1 MTSTYTQVFGGNTI
15 YPSDVSFLGIT
26 LTGDI
31 TLQWPIE
38 ASTTGLVVARIIE
51 VSPSGAYS
59 ITMPPADE
67 TALGQTVLFNNLGP
81 STITVKDNLGG
92 TIVSI
97 PQGQQW
103 QIYLYSNNTAGGLW
117 RTYQM
122 GASTAQAQAS
132 ALAGYGLIATGATL
146 STNYPITEF
155 NTSFTLA
162 ESAQAGTYVWTGAL
176 GTITLPAAAG
186 LPNGWFVN
194 IRNNGT
200 GDLTIDP
207 AGTETI
213 NTAANLTLAIDDSC
227 TVVTDGLEWYT
238 VGFGQN
244 ATFAFDY
251 TSINLTGETSPY
263 TLSGSELN
271 RIAYKFVGTLTG
283 DMEIVVPN
291 TTQQYWVANNTT
303 GAYTFSVRTTTQV
316 TGVPIVQNARAIL
329 YSDGT
334 DVVDASTAGLA
345 VPLSVAQGGT
355 GSTTSGG
362 ALINLGG
369 TATGIGLFTAASTS
383 AARSALS
390 AAAAGANSDITSLT
404 GLTTPL
410 SRAQGGTGTGTAP
423 TNGQLL
429 IGNGS
434 GYTLSTLTAGSGITI
449 TNASGGITI
458 TNAAGSF
465 DPTVNNTFTGRQ
477 TFTGSTTAL
486 AEVVTNMVE
495 PATIVASPA
504 GGTINYDITTQS
516 VLYYT
521 SSSGANWTI
530 NLRGNGSNTL
540 NSLLSTGQAISV
552 AFLSAQG
559 VTGYYNNSVQVDGTT
574 SGVTTRWQGGT
585 APSTGYSNGIDVYTY
600 TVIKTGSATF
610 TVLASLTRF

>member
-1 MTSTYTQVFGGNTI
+1 
-15 YPSDVSFLGIT
+15 
-26 LTGDI
+26 
-31 TLQWPIE
+31 
-38 ASTTGLVVARIIE
+38 
-51 VSPSGAYS
+51 
-59 ITMPPADE
+59 
-67 TALGQTVLFNNLGP
+67 
-81 STITVKDNLGG
+81 
-92 TIVSI
+92 
-97 PQGQQW
+97 
-103 QIYLYSNNTAGGLW
+103 
-117 RTYQM
+117 
-122 GASTAQAQAS
+122 
-132 ALAGYGLIATGATL
+132 
-146 STNYPITEF
+146 
-155 NTSFTLA
+155 
-162 ESAQAGTYVWTGAL
+162 
-176 GTITLPAAAG
+176 
-186 LPNGWFVN
+186 
-194 IRNNGT
+194 
-200 GDLTIDP
+200 
-207 AGTETI
+207 
-213 NTAANLTLAIDDSC
+213 
-227 TVVTDGLEWYT
+227 
-238 VGFGQN
+238 
-244 ATFAFDY
+244 
-251 TSINLTGETSPY
+251 
-263 TLSGSELN
+263 LN

-303 GAYTFSVRTTTQV
+303 GSYTFSVRTTTQV

-390 AAAAGANSDITSLT
+390 AAAAGANSDITSLS

-465 DPTVNNTFTGRQ
+465 DPTANNTFTGRQ

-559 VTGYYNNSVQVDGTT
+559 VTGYYNSSVQVDGTT
-574 SGVTTRWQGGT
+574 SGVTTRWQGGS
-585 APSTGYSNGIDVYTY
+585 APSTGYSNGVDVYTY

>member
-1 MTSTYTQVFGGNTI
+1 MSNTYTQVFGGTTI

-38 ASTTGLVVARIIE
+38 SSTTSLVVARIIE
-51 VSPSGAYS
+51 VSPTGAYS
-59 ITMPPADE
+59 ITMPPANE

-81 STITVKDNLGG
+81 STITVKDNQGG

-103 QIYLYSNNTAGGLW
+103 QIYLYGNNTAGGLW
-117 RTYQM
+117 RSYQM

-146 STNYPITEF
+146 STHVPITEF

-162 ESAQAGTYVWTGAL
+162 ESAQSGTYVWTGAL
-176 GTITLPAAAG
+176 GTITLPSAAS
-186 LPNGWFVN
+186 LPNGWYVN
-194 IRNNGT
+194 IRNSGT
-200 GDLTIDP
+200 GDLTVDP
-207 AGTETI
+207 TGIETI
-213 NTAANLTLAIDDSC
+213 NDAANLTLAIDDSC
-227 TVVTDGLEWYT
+227 TVITDGFEWYT

-251 TSINLTGETSPY
+251 TSIDLTGQSSPY

-283 DMEIVVPN
+283 DMDIVVPN

-303 GAYTFSVRTTTQV
+303 GSFVFSVRTTTQV
-316 TGVPIVQNARAIL
+316 TGVPIVSNARAIL

-355 GSTTSGG
+355 GATTSGA

-369 TATGIGLFTAASTS
+369 TATGIGLFTAASTA
-383 AARSALS
+383 AARAALV
-390 AAAAGANSDITSLT
+390 AAAAGANSDITSLS

-429 IGNGS
+429 IGNGT

-449 TNASGGITI
+449 SNSAGGVTI
-458 TNAAGSF
+458 TNAASSF

-486 AEVVTNMVE
+486 AQVVTNMAE
-495 PATIVASPA
+495 PVTVSASSA

-521 SSSGANWTI
+521 NASGSNWTLNI
-530 NLRGNGSNTL
+530 RGNGSNTL
-540 NSLLSTGQAISV
+540 NSLLSTGQAISI

-559 VTGYYNNSVQVDGTT
+559 ATGYYNSAVQVDGTAT
-574 SGVTTRWQGGT
+574 GVTTRWQGGT
-585 APSTGYSNGIDVYTY
+585 APSTGFTSGIDVYTY